1 MAGNVLPKTSKIFC
15 CNPLNKER
23 HQKIRTSLRPVTDW
37 MCDSSHIIEKGMKI
51 CDACRKQLKV
61 QNVIE
66 EQDCSVPVAART
78 NIAGPS
84 CKDEGFVDLDVS
96 LEYLNKSLVTLEE
109 SPVAKKRLHAP
120 SYCDKKLRKIR

>member
-1 MAGNVLPKTSKIFC
+1 MNVQFSTMAGNVLPKTSKIFC
-15 CNPLNKER
+15 CNTLNKER

-37 MCDSSHIIEKGMKI
+37 MCDSSHIIEKGTKI

-66 EQDCSVPVAART
+66 EQDCSVPAAART

-84 CKDEGFVDLDVS
+84 CKDEEFVDLDVS
-96 LEYLNKSLVTLEE
+96 LEYLNKVLGHSWRVTC
-109 SPVAKKRLHAP
+109 S
-120 SYCDKKLRKIR
+120 

>member
-1 MAGNVLPKTSKIFC
+1 
-15 CNPLNKER
+15 
-23 HQKIRTSLRPVTDW
+23 
-37 MCDSSHIIEKGMKI
+37 MKI

-61 QNVIE
+61 QDVIE

-109 SPVAKKRLHAP
+109 SPVAKKRLYAP
-120 SYCDKKLRKIR
+120 S